1 MPYSHHPMARASPF
15 VTVGSYLKNMGSAS
29 DMAMNATQPP
39 IVIIMRWLS
48 SDWPQGSDT
57 MKSRWLPW

>member
-1 MPYSHHPMARASPF
+1 MPYSHQLMARASPF

-39 IVIIMRWLS
+39 MVIIIVF
-48 SDWPQGSDT
+48 
-57 MKSRWLPW
+57 SRPGRRSAS